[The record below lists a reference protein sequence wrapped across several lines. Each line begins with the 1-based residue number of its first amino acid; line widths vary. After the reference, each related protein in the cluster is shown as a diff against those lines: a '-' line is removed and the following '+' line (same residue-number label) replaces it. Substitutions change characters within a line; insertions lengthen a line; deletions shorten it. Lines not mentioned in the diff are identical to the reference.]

1 MEIKVGDKVKLR
13 SGGPV
18 MIVSLVVGQ
27 PGPMAVAEVWWCKM
41 CPRRRSSTRRISI
54 GSGKAAGGVSDT

>member
-18 MIVSLVVGQ
+18 MIVSLVVGDPPPWPWQ
-27 PGPMAVAEVWWCKM
+27 
-41 CPRRRSSTRRISI
+41 
-54 GSGKAAGGVSDT
+54 KAAVECQWFIQDALKVAVFDPATLNRVG